1 MSAEVARSRS
11 REFVQAL
18 AAELSKLWSLP
29 AVWLTL
35 GGSLIVNLILAA
47 AFVSAGLQG
56 LTGTPYV
63 LDIGLASI
71 SYIQAG
77 FIILGIVA
85 SCSEYTGGQIRTTLT
100 AIPRRSLQLV
110 AAHLALTIVVIPAA
124 IITAA
129 SGVLF
134 AAIALGNASASM
146 ELGSTVRMLAGAT
159 GYLGSTTLISASC
172 GVLLRRTLPAAIAL
186 LGYYFIAGPLLR
198 EQTTQAR
205 YLPDTA
211 GFAMWFPQPEDASAL
226 SAAQG
231 AFVLV
236 AWTLAAFAISL
247 AVYRSRDA

>member
-18 AAELSKLWSLP
+18 VAELSKLWSLP

-85 SCSEYTGGQIRTTLT
+85 GGQIRTTLT

-134 AAIALGNASASM
+134 AAIALGDASASM
-146 ELGSTVRMLAGAT
+146 ELGSTARMLAGAT
-159 GYLGSTTLISASC
+159 GYLGLTTLISASC

-226 SAAQG
+226 PPAQG